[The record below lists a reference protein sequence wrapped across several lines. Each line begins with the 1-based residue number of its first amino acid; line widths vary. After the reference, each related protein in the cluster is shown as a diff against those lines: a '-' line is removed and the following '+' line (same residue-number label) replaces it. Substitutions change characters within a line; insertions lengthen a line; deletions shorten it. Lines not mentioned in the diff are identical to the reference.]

1 MRVLGALKWLCLVIV
16 GILGWMMQTPPE
28 VAESNATRW
37 LDNLGLSSLGEGLT
51 TTTDTLITAGCGVIG
66 VIIIILIIRPWLGK
80 KMLFSKPQV
89 FPGDAKPITFHNTIH
104 PATGTAYKPSVWMRL
119 RSFVTLRKR
128 LKGVPVL
135 QRCLDELI
143 AYSGYAFPGEVT
155 QREIAASNALSVHLE
170 RACFVLDE
178 QGISH
183 PEFDDRDIVI
193 ANYNEWRRFLTKLLA
208 RNDAQ

>member
-1 MRVLGALKWLCLVIV
+1 MVRNLIYVVFGNVALGTGGYGMTLEFQEWSSYVWFAICGASITLMTLVWLHHRWQTGKTKAPVVLKA
-16 GILGWMMQTPPE
+16 
-28 VAESNATRW
+28 
-37 LDNLGLSSLGEGLT
+37 
-51 TTTDTLITAGCGVIG
+51 
-66 VIIIILIIRPWLGK
+66 RPISAHVTI
-80 KMLFSKPQV
+80 SK
-89 FPGDAKPITFHNTIH
+89 
-104 PATGTAYKPSVWMRL
+104 ATGTAYKPSVWMRL

-128 LKGVPVL
+128 LKSVPVL
-135 QRCLDELI
+135 QRCRDELI

-155 QREIAASNALSVHLE
+155 PREIAASNSLAVHLE